1 MVRCVIILL
10 AWLAS
15 TVAGLSAERGKP
27 ADFASTIQSIMANLR
42 SAASY
47 VRTGNIALA
56 RIETDDAVAGWKD
69 LPASAAATPLPLY
82 PPAALVDFLRNG
94 SERLGAASAGLASG
108 DNVAAGRE
116 LLALRQSFHDLRRS
130 SGLYDLS
137 DCVFEIA
144 PSMEQLRLA
153 ASHLNAQPARA
164 DAEDIVAAAS
174 AFRDRLLRCDT
185 WASADISKE
194 PEFRRLIDGAVASS
208 REIGHAATA
217 GDGPLVHRYL
227 IELQSYAQLLDF
239 RFG

>member
-1 MVRCVIILL
+1 MRCIIILL

-15 TVAGLSAERGKP
+15 TVSGLSAERGKP
-27 ADFASTIQSIMANLR
+27 ADFASTVQSVMANLR

-47 VRTGNIALA
+47 ARTGNIALA
-56 RIETDDAVAGWKD
+56 QIETDDAVAGWKD
-69 LPASAAATPLPLY
+69 LAASAAATPLPPY
-82 PPAALVDFLRNG
+82 PPAALADFLKNG

-137 DCVFEIA
+137 DCVFEIMPA
-144 PSMEQLRLA
+144 MEALRVA
-153 ASHLNAQPARA
+153 AMRFGAQPASA
-164 DAEDIVAAAS
+164 GAEEIVAAAS
-174 AFRDRLLRCDT
+174 AFRDRLRRCDD
-185 WASADISKE
+185 WASAEISKQ
-194 PEFRRLIDGAVASS
+194 PEFRRLIDGAVASA
-208 REIGHAATA
+208 RDIGHAAMA
-217 GDGPLVHRYL
+217 GDGPPVHRYL